1 MARGF
6 FGAALVAAAMF
17 AFIAPVKAQDKYPSR
32 PITLVVPFDAGGGT
46 DLVARIFAQKLSEAL
61 GQTVIVENRPR
72 AGTVIGTAYVARS
85 APDGLTLLI
94 NGSTLAYHPSIF
106 KSLPYDINK
115 DLIPVAFISEQPY
128 ALVVNKDVAVNSI
141 DDLVALAKKQPGE
154 IPYASAGIGSAM
166 HLAAELLWSRLGIK
180 MLHVPYRGT
189 GPAMTDL
196 LGGQVK
202 VMVTTATGAADMV
215 RAGQVKALGISSAER
230 SPTMPDVPTMAEVAL
245 PGYQHSSWLALFAPR
260 GTPDAIIKTIS
271 EATTKA
277 LHDPEL
283 ATRFAAQGL
292 SVRIGS
298 PEELRTFFQQ
308 EVRRW
313 APVIKAAG
321 IEPQ

>member
-1 MARGF
+1 VKG
-6 FGAALVAAAMF
+6 FGAG
-17 AFIAPVKAQDKYPSR
+17 PNP
-32 PITLVVPFDAGGGT
+32 GGGT
-46 DLVARIFAQKLSEAL
+46 DVVGRIFAQKFSEAI

-72 AGTVIGTAYVARS
+72 AGTMIGTAYVARS
-85 APDGLTLLI
+85 VPDGLTLLI
-94 NGSTLAYHPSIF
+94 NGSALAYHPSIF
-106 KSLPYDINK
+106 KSLPYDIKK

-128 ALVVNKDVAVNSI
+128 VLLVNRDFAANSI
-141 DDLVALAKKQPGE
+141 DDLVALAKEQPGR
-154 IPYASAGIGSAM
+154 IPYASAGVGSAM
-166 HLAAELLWSRLGIK
+166 HLAAELLWSDLGIK
-180 MLHVPYRGT
+180 MLHIPYRGT

-196 LGGQVK
+196 LAGEVK
-202 VMVTTATGAADMV
+202 VIYTTATGAADMV

-230 SPTMPDVPTMAEVAL
+230 SPTMPDVPTIAEAAL
-245 PGYQHSSWLALFAPR
+245 PGYQHSSWLALFAPG
-260 GTPDAIIKTIS
+260 GTPDAILKAIS
-271 EATTKA
+271 DAAAKA

-308 EVRRW
+308 EVHRW